1 MLWTISTNFLHV
13 LVYSFDCELLVR
25 MLQCSEISHYLAFK
39 MESNCLDKDEGNLTS
54 TQNEFRLQEALCI
67 LYIHVLS
74 GEVVEGYDS
83 DL

>member
-1 MLWTISTNFLHV
+1 
-13 LVYSFDCELLVR
+13 

-54 TQNEFRLQEALCI
+54 TQNKFGLQEALCI

-74 GEVVEGYDS
+74 GEVVKG
-83 DL
+83 